1 MVVRTDST
9 REVGLRG
16 ATAADLPAIERLLV
30 SSGLPTAGVADAL
43 GGFVVAES
51 VDAKR
56 IVGVVGLEVCCHEY
70 ALLRST
76 AVEPEWRG
84 SGLGRRLVERAIAEA
99 ESRGIKAMYLL
110 TTTAERYFPSFGFVR
125 TSRESVPDEVKQSVE
140 FREACPA
147 SATAMSL
154 DLGSRSRATSAHAD

>member
-1 MVVRTDST
+1 MTIRTESA
-9 REVGLRG
+9 REVGLR
-16 ATAADLPAIERLLV
+16 AARAADLPAIAQLLV
-30 SSGLPTAGVADAL
+30 SSGLPTAGVAEAL

-51 VDAKR
+51 VNAKR
-56 IVGVVGLEVCCHEY
+56 IVGVVGLEVCCREY

-110 TTTAERYFPSFGFVR
+110 TTTAERYFPSFGFVT
-125 TSRESVPDEVKQSVE
+125 TSRESVPDEVKQTVE
-140 FREACPA
+140 FREACPV

-154 DLGSRSRATSAHAD
+154 DLGRRSRATSTHAG